1 MKTLF
6 IKLFILIILLLFI
19 KETINYFLN
28 NPFYIKEIIIYSSI
42 FSIII
47 YFIYKFLCSENEN
60 IKNKTNDSEMLD
72 DEEYYDLQKD
82 KIEPILQ
89 ILDSHK
95 SDKFFSIALTAPWG
109 AGKSSTLK
117 AIKKELEQ
125 KYHTIYLNT
134 WQLENSNNLLNEIK
148 KEIDNILFKE
158 NKILWFKNLFES
170 LLFSNYFRL
179 SSKYISKSDFVIT
192 LPFEQTIKNS
202 QDRFNILLKKT
213 LKDKKILLLIDEVD
227 RLHDSKEIVN
237 IFKIIRYTAS
247 FDNIVAIT
255 ALDLEQIEKIENLDI
270 EYIHKIFNMKYQ
282 LAPIDKNDILRYFKN
297 YIFPK
302 TKNFISNEEFTNLL
316 LNQGSFANHYEKNI
330 LEIVPTF
337 RVIKSSFN
345 ETYNFVKHLKNTHG
359 DDWKV
364 FISFR
369 FIYIINII
377 KSMNFKDYNY
387 LITQNNLL
395 GILQLINIKD
405 EKYLENISKETE
417 NLLKLLK
424 SHLSTFDELYL
435 EIYKNYKINDYDISN
450 KIFENILEDFTIIH
464 NYLKKLE
471 LKEHK
476 SKFLDN
482 FLTYVYNYNEKKQE
496 LLGKVIEIIIKNKN
510 NLNYEEILEKIVI
523 KRYYLD
529 TLVKDE
535 NIDKLLNLKE
545 DDDIFKVFINKIFQE
560 FNPFPRVELLI
571 NKNTIL
577 ALLEKYFDYLLEK
590 KEKDDIVNIL
600 NELFDDRFFFENI
613 VLRNKDL
620 ADDIRKLIYD
630 KFYEKLK
637 IDLGK
642 VLVGILYFEEINEF
656 FKKYSIEIDNL
667 IDDSTEYKLQ
677 KKDYSLYNYL
687 GKDLKLE
694 LEEENKSE

>member
-1 MKTLF
+1 MNTLF

-72 DEEYYDLQKD
+72 DEYYDLQKD

-192 LPFEQTIKNS
+192 FPFEQTIKNS

-227 RLHDSKEIVN
+227 RLHDRKEIVD

-255 ALDLEQIEKIENLDI
+255 ALDLEQIEKILNLDI

-302 TKNFISNEEFTNLL
+302 TENFISNEEFTNLL

-395 GILQLINIKD
+395 GILQLIHIND
-405 EKYLENISKETE
+405 EKYLENISEETSR
-417 NLLKLLK
+417 LLRLLK

-523 KRYYLD
+523 KRHYLD

-571 NKNTIL
+571 NKNTIKV
-577 ALLEKYFDYLLEK
+577 LLEKYFDYLLDK
-590 KEKDDIVNIL
+590 KEEDYILNIL
-600 NELFDDRFFFENI
+600 NEIFNNGVFIQNI
-613 VLRNKDL
+613 VSEDKNFGDSIAKL
-620 ADDIRKLIYD
+620 AYD
-630 KFYEKLK
+630 KLHIK
-637 IDLGK
+637 LGK
-642 VLVGILYFEEINEF
+642 EFATILINMLYFEDFIKFIENNDISPEAIIDEVV
-656 FKKYSIEIDNL
+656 KY
-667 IDDSTEYKLQ
+667 Q
-677 KKDYSLYNYL
+677 FVKKDGSLHIST
-687 GKDLKLE
+687 GDE
-694 LEEENKSE
+694 LIKILNKKETNE

>member
-19 KETINYFLN
+19 KETINYFFN

-47 YFIYKFLCSENEN
+47 YLIYKFLCSENEN

-192 LPFEQTIKNS
+192 FPFEQTIKNS
-202 QDRFNILLKKT
+202 QDRFNTLLKKT

-302 TKNFISNEEFTNLL
+302 TENFISNKEFTNLL
-316 LNQGSFANHYEKNI
+316 LNQDSFANHYEKNI

-359 DDWKV
+359 DEWKV
-364 FISFR
+364 YISFR

-395 GILQLINIKD
+395 GILQLINAND
-405 EKYLENISKETE
+405 EKNLENISKETA
-417 NLLKLLK
+417 NLLRLLK
-424 SHLSTFDELYL
+424 SHLSVYDEAYL
-435 EIYKNYKINDYDISN
+435 GIYKNYKINAYNISF
-450 KIFENILEDFTIIH
+450 KEFEEIKKDFSLIDFRFEN
-464 NYLKKLE
+464 LE
-471 LKEHK
+471 LKEQKTH
-476 SKFLDN
+476 FLN
-482 FLTYVYNYNEKKQE
+482 NLLAYIYSIENNKQE
-496 LLGKVIEIIIKNKN
+496 LLSKIIDVILENKS
-510 NLNYEEILEKIVI
+510 NLNYEELIEYIVI
-523 KRYYLD
+523 RRQNIA

-535 NIDKLLNLKE
+535 NIDTLLKLQN
-545 DDDIFKVFINKIFQE
+545 DDEIFIKFINKIFENFNSE
-560 FNPFPRVELLI
+560 FYGRVFIDKNSI
-571 NKNTIL
+571 NN
-577 ALLEKYFDYLLEK
+577 LLEKYFDYLLEK
-590 KEKDDIVNIL
+590 KEKDDILNIL
-600 NELFDDRFFFENI
+600 YEIFNNGVFIQNI
-613 VLRNKDL
+613 VSEDKNFGDSI
-620 ADDIRKLIYD
+620 AKLVYD
-630 KFYEKLK
+630 KLHIK
-637 IDLGK
+637 LGK
-642 VLVGILYFEEINEF
+642 EFVTILINMLYFEDFIKFIENNDISPEAIIDEVVKYQFVKEDGSLHISTGDELIKILNKKETNE
-656 FKKYSIEIDNL
+656 
-667 IDDSTEYKLQ
+667 
-677 KKDYSLYNYL
+677 
-687 GKDLKLE
+687 
-694 LEEENKSE
+694 